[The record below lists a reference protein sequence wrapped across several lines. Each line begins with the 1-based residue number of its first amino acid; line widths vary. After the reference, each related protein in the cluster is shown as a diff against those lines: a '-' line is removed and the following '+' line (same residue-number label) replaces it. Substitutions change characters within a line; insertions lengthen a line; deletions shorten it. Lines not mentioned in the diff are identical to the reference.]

1 MGMND
6 TPAANRIH
14 IGFFGR
20 RNAGKSSVVNAVTN
34 QEISIVSEEKGTTTD
49 PVTKTMELLPLGPV
63 VIIDTPGKDA
73 VGTLGELR
81 VKKTKMI
88 LNRTD
93 LAVLVVDATEGKTE
107 IEDELLHIFETK
119 KIPHLIV
126 YNKCDLLSVSKMREL
141 VAENSGENVVL
152 VSATDKR
159 NISQLLE
166 QLSVLVDTNQ
176 SQPLVADLVD
186 KDDVVILVTPVDSA
200 APKGRLILPQ
210 QQVLRELLDVGAI
223 SIVIKPE
230 QIEKTFSSLSRRPRM
245 VITDSQAFDY
255 VANHVPED
263 ILLTSFSILMAR
275 YKGFLKT
282 AVAGAEVINSLANG
296 DRILICEGCTHHR
309 QCDDIGTVKLPRWLE
324 EYTGKQFDYK
334 FSSGGGFPDDLSGF
348 SLIIHCGGCMLN
360 EREVKYR
367 MKCAEDAEIPF
378 TNYGTLIACTQGILS
393 RTLEVFQS

>member
-63 VIIDTPGKDA
+63 VIIDTPGYDD

-223 SIVIKPE
+223 SVVIKPE

-378 TNYGTLIACTQGILS
+378 TNYGTVIACTQGILS

>member
-63 VIIDTPGKDA
+63 VIIDTPGYDD
-73 VGTLGELR
+73 VGALGELR

-166 QLSVLVDTNQ
+166 QLSVLVDTKK
-176 SQPLVADLVD
+176 SQPLVADLV
-186 KDDVVILVTPVDSA
+186 KRDDVVILVTPIDSA

-210 QQVLRELLDVGAI
+210 QQVLRELLDIGAI

-230 QIEKTFSSLSRRPRM
+230 QIEKTFSSLSRKPRM

-255 VANHVPED
+255 VANHVPEEV
-263 ILLTSFSILMAR
+263 LLTSFSILMAR

-282 AVAGAEVINSLANG
+282 AVAGADAINSLANG

-324 EYTGKQFDYK
+324 EYTGKQFDYS
-334 FSSGGGFPDDLSGF
+334 FSSGGAFPDDLSEF

-378 TNYGTLIACTQGILS
+378 TNYGIVIACIQGILT

>member
-63 VIIDTPGKDA
+63 VIIDTPGYDD

-378 TNYGTLIACTQGILS
+378 TNYGTVIACTQGILA

>member
-63 VIIDTPGKDA
+63 VIIDTPGYDD

-245 VITDSQAFDY
+245 VITDSQAFNY

-378 TNYGTLIACTQGILS
+378 TNYGTVIACTQGILA